1 MSAHSSPKR
10 ERMCRADESERP
22 MPKMKTH
29 RGAARRFKVTG
40 TGKFTRRKG
49 SISHNKT
56 RMSKAARGGIDEMFV
71 VSKPGQ
77 RTLRKLMPYAKR

>member
-1 MSAHSSPKR
+1 MRPRAR
-10 ERMCRADESERP
+10 EDED

-29 RGAARRFKVTG
+29 RGAAARFKVTG

-49 SISHNKT
+49 NISHNKT
-56 RMSKAARGGIDEMFV
+56 RMSKAARGAIDEMMV

-77 RTLRKLMPYAKR
+77 RMLKKLMPYSKR

>member
-1 MSAHSSPKR
+1 
-10 ERMCRADESERP
+10 

-29 RGAARRFKVTG
+29 KGAASRFKITG

-49 SISHNKT
+49 GISHNRT
-56 RMSKAARGGIDEMFV
+56 RMSKQSRRAIDEMMV

-77 RTLRKLMPYAKR
+77 RVLKRLMPYGR

>member
-1 MSAHSSPKR
+1 
-10 ERMCRADESERP
+10 
-22 MPKMKTH
+22 MPKLKTH

-49 SISHNKT
+49 NISHNKT
-56 RMSKAARGGIDEMFV
+56 SMSAAARGAIDEMMV

-77 RTLRKLMPYAKR
+77 KTLRRLMPYARRVKR

>member
-1 MSAHSSPKR
+1 
-10 ERMCRADESERP
+10 

-49 SISHNKT
+49 NISHNKT
-56 RMSKAARGGIDEMFV
+56 RMSKRALGAIDEMQV
-71 VSKPGQ
+71 VSRPAQ
-77 RTLRKLMPYAKR
+77 RLLRRLMPYAKR

>member
-1 MSAHSSPKR
+1 MDGATGTTF
-10 ERMCRADESERP
+10 

-49 SISHNKT
+49 NISHNKT
-56 RMSKAARGGIDEMFV
+56 RMSKAARGAIDEMIV
-71 VSKPGQ
+71 ISKPGQ
-77 RTLRKLMPYAKR
+77 RTLKRLLPYTKR

>member
-1 MSAHSSPKR
+1 
-10 ERMCRADESERP
+10 

-29 RGAARRFKVTG
+29 KGAARRFRVTG

-49 SISHNKT
+49 NISHNKR
-56 RMSKAARGGIDEMFV
+56 RMSRRSRRLIDEMIV

-77 RTLRKLMPYAKR
+77 KTLRKLMPYAR